1 MKLKNI
7 DEIRADMQKT
17 GLARFYYSAARRML
31 LNQFADGTLPQ
42 KEPKLEA
49 GKNVSDKKQKEFW
62 NYHLFKQ
69 MLEDKRLMDAYLL
82 GEPIIPKWTTEQV
95 GKKEYEKV
103 KFYPE
108 GKTQK
113 VVRFIDE

>member
-95 GKKEYEKV
+95 GKKEYKKV